1 VDPLH
6 TKDQPQLK
14 YIFVAGAPGSK
25 WSSVVKNIYYSPDID
40 RSDYSDARTYYHEAW
55 GQSELMHL
63 GVYWDPGME
72 FGKNFDR
79 LDQLT
84 PAECEA
90 EFDRPFTGTGVRI
103 IKSHVFCHHTDF
115 LQTHWPDCPVVSV
128 YRPTDACLGWWV
140 RCGHFD
146 ITYPDYS
153 EYYRDFTWMHRR
165 IQEQNQDLVQALNKT
180 ATHTVWNN
188 VDLCDALGIE
198 PPSQAYRQDYV
209 ASDVDVKV
217 FKGKDHAKQLG

>member
-1 VDPLH
+1 
-6 TKDQPQLK
+6 LK

-25 WSSVVKNIYYSPDID
+25 WSSVVKNIYYSADID
-40 RSDYSDARTYYHEAW
+40 RSDYTDGRTYYHEAW
-55 GQSELMHL
+55 GHSELMHL

-72 FGKNFDR
+72 FGKDFDR

-90 EFDRPFTGTGVRI
+90 EFDRPFSGIGVRI
-103 IKSHVFCHHTDF
+103 IKSHVFCHYTDF
-115 LQTHWPDCPVVSV
+115 LQTHWPDCPVVTV
-128 YRPTDACLGWWV
+128 YRPTDTCLGWWV

-146 ITYPDYS
+146 ITYPDYA
-153 EYYRDFTWMHRR
+153 EYYKDFTWMHRR

-188 VDLCDALGIE
+188 VDLCSTLGIR
-198 PPSQAYRQDYV
+198 PPAEQYRQDYV

-217 FKGKDHAKQLG
+217 FKGINHAK